1 MSSTGKKFNKIGEEK
16 CALKIPRALSDL
28 INMCYAMYLCFLKFL
43 CIMSLSLLYCG
54 ITSIWF
60 NIPGGSWKLL
70 TQPQIYLETISI
82 SVSCSRCYLYIF
94 LFSWMQVNPND
105 IDWNRKEFDNYG
117 NCPPP
122 YKLKWFHSNK
132 GLNLIND
139 VYVIKTINCNSTWI
153 WHPFCMW
160 YFAFLLRRHARGP
173 RRLDGRPHT
182 GSC

>member
-1 MSSTGKKFNKIGEEK
+1 MPCINVFSDFYVSCHYHCYTVVSPVSDSIFLVAHENSSPNHKF
-16 CALKIPRALSDL
+16 
-28 INMCYAMYLCFLKFL
+28 
-43 CIMSLSLLYCG
+43 
-54 ITSIWF
+54 TSF
-60 NIPGGSWKLL
+60 TTK
-70 TQPQIYLETISI
+70 ETISI

-105 IDWNRKEFDNYG
+105 IDWNWKEFDNYG